1 MIVKSVRPGII
12 SEDSVAGARRKC
24 ERHELNC
31 DRGQRVHDQCGA
43 KCSPANKDTAKQ
55 QRGDEF
61 RIMRSDVF
69 QTDQAVAIALKRLK
83 TKKISAAQMAA
94 FEGRAAT
101 ASTPEQIAYLEKEA
115 TK

>member
-1 MIVKSVRPGII
+1 
-12 SEDSVAGARRKC
+12 
-24 ERHELNC
+24 
-31 DRGQRVHDQCGA
+31 
-43 KCSPANKDTAKQ
+43 
-55 QRGDEF
+55 
-61 RIMRSDVF
+61 MRSDVF